1 MPFISR
7 IAIPI
12 YTLTESTSK
21 HFAGLIIVTKPN
33 LSTLVILLTI
43 TRRKK
48 LKITKLNL
56 PYRNNNKKGNS
67 NHTIGLGSML

>member
-12 YTLTESTSK
+12 YALTESTSIY
-21 HFAGLIIVTKPN
+21 FAGLIIATKPN
-33 LSTLVILLTI
+33 LSTLVFLLTI

-48 LKITKLNL
+48 TQ
-56 PYRNNNKKGNS
+56 NNK
-67 NHTIGLGSML
+67 T